1 MATPEMDSR
10 CIYCTS
16 AGPFSAE
23 HMIPAGL
30 GADDKRFLL
39 RDMVCKVCNTNVFST
54 LELEWLRNSPTAI
67 ARIFMQ
73 EKGRQRGSKRQSPK
87 LGAGQKVVITPE
99 GYTAEADSA
108 TEEGRRFFH
117 SLFLQTSDDA
127 TWRALTKKDSVHLF
141 RHSGDC
147 SGRRLCVPVGQRQR
161 ERAGSKSPRLSG
173 WMMVCCAGSS
183 RSRCVTGFLPVALSH
198 RAGYRG
204 KAWAEQPDL
213 STRRR
218 AAGIAPPERGVA
230 WARIDVVQE
239 SH

>member
-173 WMMVCCAGSS
+173 WMMGMLRRIKPQPMRYRFLACCTFPSSRIQRESMGRTAGSFNAATGS
-183 RSRCVTGFLPVALSH
+183 WYCSSGARCCLGAH
-198 RAGYRG
+198 
-204 KAWAEQPDL
+204 
-213 STRRR
+213 
-218 AAGIAPPERGVA
+218 
-230 WARIDVVQE
+230 
-239 SH
+239 